1 MSEEDSLTAIMAPEK
16 PAEAS
21 EVVEPVEASPEA
33 EKPTEKPTEA
43 VKAKEEPNT
52 WDYHAYK
59 DEKTKRQRLEEEN
72 AALKAKIPA
81 AEPVK
86 VTTPDLFTDPDGA
99 LNHVKSELRVE
110 YQQQLL
116 GQKVDVSRLLME
128 DKPDFSE
135 AETKFMELIAADK
148 KLGYEMLADPAPW
161 RFAYNHIKNL
171 EKLAKMEDLPAYESR
186 LKAEGVA
193 EYLKSKGIES
203 GQDSDA
209 DKLLDNLSPS
219 IAGSGSSRPGTR
231 SGVDDES
238 LKSILKR

>member
-1 MSEEDSLTAIMAPEK
+1 MSEEESLTAIMAPE
-16 PAEAS
+16 ASQEAS
-21 EVVEPVEASPEA
+21 DVVEAAPEA
-33 EKPTEKPTEA
+33 EKPTEKPAEV

-59 DEKTKRQRLEEEN
+59 DEKTKRQKLEEEN
-72 AALKAKIPA
+72 AALRAKIPTT
-81 AEPVK
+81 EPAK

-99 LNHVKSELRVE
+99 LNHVKTELRVE
-110 YQQQLL
+110 YQQQILA
-116 GQKVDVSRLLME
+116 QKVDVSRLLME
-128 DKPDFSE
+128 DKPDFAE
-135 AETKFMELIAADK
+135 AEAKFMELIAADK

-171 EKLAKMEDLPAYESR
+171 EKLAKMEDLPAYEAR

-203 GQDSDA
+203 KQDDDA

-219 IAGSGSSRPGTR
+219 IAGSGSSRPGTK

-238 LKSILKR
+238 LKAILKR

>member
-1 MSEEDSLTAIMAPEK
+1 MSEEESLTAIMAPE
-16 PAEAS
+16 ASQEAS

-33 EKPTEKPTEA
+33 EKPKEA

-59 DEKTKRQRLEEEN
+59 DEKTKRQKLEEEV
-72 AALKAKIPA
+72 AALRAKVPA
-81 AEPVK
+81 DEPVK
-86 VTTPDLFTDPDGA
+86 VQTPDLFTDPDGA

-128 DKPDFSE
+128 EKPDFAE
-135 AETKFMELIAADK
+135 AETKFMELIATDK

-171 EKLAKMEDLPAYESR
+171 EKLAKMEDLPAYEAR

-203 GQDSDA
+203 GQDSAA

-219 IAGSGSSRPGTR
+219 IAGSGSSRSGTR

-238 LKSILKR
+238 LKAILKR